1 MKRDVSFSL
10 LGLIMLLC
18 LGIAVAS
25 VYYQY
30 TYTDLQSKYE
40 VSNDTLQKTMIDYQE
55 KEKILDAAL
64 QNLSLSE
71 EREEVL
77 GGKYQEVETEKV
89 GLQTDLAEANEAIK
103 DLNRQKENL
112 ENEVET
118 LDRKYKKAE
127 VERLTLV
134 GEVGRCEDKV
144 ESRDKKI
151 KNLEDEIADL
161 KAQIAAL
168 KATSSE

>member
-18 LGIAVAS
+18 LGIAAAS

-40 VSNDTLQKTMIDYQE
+40 VSNDTLQETIIDYQE
-55 KEKILDAAL
+55 KEKFLDAAL

-103 DLNRQKENL
+103 ALNRQKEDLERDVDNLKYDKSKLEFENAQLEGKINDLEGDIDDLNDKIKDL
-112 ENEVET
+112 ENQ
-118 LDRKYKKAE
+118 
-127 VERLTLV
+127 
-134 GEVGRCEDKV
+134 
-144 ESRDKKI
+144 I
-151 KNLEDEIADL
+151 EIL
-161 KAQIAAL
+161 S
-168 KATSSE
+168 ATPVS

>member
-18 LGIAVAS
+18 LGIAAAS

-40 VSNDTLQKTMIDYQE
+40 VSNDTLQKTMMDYQE
-55 KEKILDAAL
+55 KEMFLDAAL

-71 EREEVL
+71 EREDVL

-103 DLNRQKENL
+103 SLNRQKENL
-112 ENEVET
+112 QSEVET
-118 LDRKYKKAE
+118 LDRKYKNAE
-127 VERLTLV
+127 TERLSLV
-134 GEVGRCEDKV
+134 KQVDRYKGDI

-151 KNLEDEIADL
+151 KTLE
-161 KAQIAAL
+161 AQIKTLEAKIASL
-168 KATSSE
+168 EATSSE

>member
-18 LGIAVAS
+18 LGIAAAS

-40 VSNDTLQKTMIDYQE
+40 VSNDTLQKTMMDYQE
-55 KEKILDAAL
+55 KEMFLDAAL

-71 EREEVL
+71 EREDVL

-103 DLNRQKENL
+103 SLNRQKENL
-112 ENEVET
+112 ESKVDKLESDKDNLELYIIT
-118 LDRKYKKAE
+118 LD
-127 VERLTLV
+127 
-134 GEVGRCEDKV
+134 G
-144 ESRDKKI
+144 KI
-151 KNLEDEIADL
+151 KDRDNEIEDLEDSVECLYDQVKSLNSTAVPC
-161 KAQIAAL
+161 
-168 KATSSE
+168 ATKP

>member
-18 LGIAVAS
+18 LGIAAAS

-55 KEKILDAAL
+55 KEMFLDAAL

-71 EREEVL
+71 EREEAL
-77 GGKYQEVETEKV
+77 GGKYQKVETEKV
-89 GLQTDLAEANEAIK
+89 GLQTDLATANEAIK
-103 DLNRQKENL
+103 DLNRQNEDLQSSVDALERENGKLVFEKDQLKEEKRDLNNKIDNL
-112 ENEVET
+112 NNKIDN
-118 LDRKYKKAE
+118 LDN
-127 VERLTLV
+127 
-134 GEVGRCEDKV
+134 
-144 ESRDKKI
+144 KI
-151 KNLEDEIADL
+151 DDL
-161 KAQIAAL
+161 NAQIAAL
-168 KATSSE
+168 EATQSE

>member
-18 LGIAVAS
+18 LGIAAAS

-40 VSNDTLQKTMIDYQE
+40 VSNETLQKTMMDYQE
-55 KEKILDAAL
+55 KEMFLDAAL

-71 EREEVL
+71 EREEAL
-77 GGKYQEVETEKV
+77 GGKYQKVETEKV
-89 GLQTDLAEANEAIK
+89 GLQTDLATANEAIK
-103 DLNRQKENL
+103 DLNRQKEAL
-112 ENEVET
+112 QSEVEA

-127 VERLTLV
+127 TERIFLTQ
-134 GEVGRCEDKV
+134 EVDKYEDEIK
-144 ESRDKKI
+144 SLKKKI
-151 KNLEDEIADL
+151 KKLNDKIADL
-161 KAQIAAL
+161 EAAL
-168 KATSSE
+168 KATPSE

>member
-55 KEKILDAAL
+55 KEMILDATL
-64 QNLSLSE
+64 KNLSLSE
-71 EREEVL
+71 EREDVL
-77 GGKYQEVETEKV
+77 GGKYQKVETEKV
-89 GLQTDLAEANEAIK
+89 GLQTDLATANDAIK
-103 DLNRQKENL
+103 KLNREKESL
-112 ENEVET
+112 ESEVET
-118 LDRKYKKAE
+118 LDKAYKRAE
-127 VERLTLV
+127 MGRLLLV
-134 GEVGRCEDKV
+134 DEVDSYKG
-144 ESRDKKI
+144 KI
-151 KNLEDEIADL
+151 KSRENTIKTLEAEIKTLEAEN
-161 KAQIAAL
+161 AAL
-168 KATSSE
+168 RAKLSE

>member
-1 MKRDVSFSL
+1 
-10 LGLIMLLC
+10 MLLC
-18 LGIAVAS
+18 LGIAAAS

-40 VSNDTLQKTMIDYQE
+40 VSNDTLQKTMVDYQM

-89 GLQTDLAEANEAIK
+89 GLQTDLAEANEAIEA
-103 DLNRQKENL
+103 LNKQKEDL
-112 ENEVET
+112 ES
-118 LDRKYKKAE
+118 AI
-127 VERLTLV
+127 
-134 GEVGRCEDKV
+134 DKLKV
-144 ESRDKKI
+144 DRDKLEYEKAQLETDI
-151 KNLEDEIADL
+151 EKLDNEIDNLEDDIDRL
-161 KAQIAAL
+161 RSQVIGL
-168 KATSSE
+168 NGTPIV

>member
-18 LGIAVAS
+18 LGIAAAS

-30 TYTDLQSKYE
+30 TYSDLQSKYE
-40 VSNDTLQKTMIDYQE
+40 VSNETLQKTMMDYQE
-55 KEKILDAAL
+55 KEMFLDAAL

-71 EREEVL
+71 EREDVL

-103 DLNRQKENL
+103 SLNKQKEDL
-112 ENEVET
+112 QSAIDK
-118 LDRKYKKAE
+118 L
-127 VERLTLV
+127 
-134 GEVGRCEDKV
+134 KV
-144 ESRDKKI
+144 EQDK
-151 KNLEDEIADL
+151 LEYEKAQLETDIEKLDIEIAELESSVRCLYDQVKEL
-161 KAQIAAL
+161 NST
-168 KATSSE
+168 ATPCATKP

>member
-18 LGIAVAS
+18 LGIAAAS

-40 VSNDTLQKTMIDYQE
+40 VSNDTLQKTMMDYQE
-55 KEKILDAAL
+55 KEMFLDAAL

-71 EREEVL
+71 EREDVL

-103 DLNRQKENL
+103 SLNKQKENL
-112 ENEVET
+112 ERDVDNLKDDKSKLEYEVAT
-118 LDRKYKKAE
+118 LE
-127 VERLTLV
+127 E
-134 GEVGRCEDKV
+134 EIED
-144 ESRDKKI
+144 
-151 KNLEDEIADL
+151 LEDSVECLYDQVKDL
-161 KAQIAAL
+161 NST
-168 KATSSE
+168 ATPCATKP

>member
-18 LGIAVAS
+18 LGIAAAS

-55 KEKILDAAL
+55 KEEFLDAAL

-71 EREEVL
+71 EREEAL
-77 GGKYQEVETEKV
+77 GGKYQKVETEKV
-89 GLQTDLAEANEAIK
+89 GLQTDLAEANEAIEA
-103 DLNRQKENL
+103 LNRQKEDL
-112 ENEVET
+112 QSEVET
-118 LDRKYKKAE
+118 LDRKYKTAEIERRSLAKDVDRCKGEIKSLNNKIDRLKAQ
-127 VERLTLV
+127 
-134 GEVGRCEDKV
+134 
-144 ESRDKKI
+144 
-151 KNLEDEIADL
+151 IADL
-161 KAQIAAL
+161 KAAA
-168 KATSSE
+168 SSE

>member
-55 KEKILDAAL
+55 KEMILDATL
-64 QNLSLSE
+64 KNLSLSE
-71 EREEVL
+71 EREDVL
-77 GGKYQEVETEKV
+77 GGKYQKVETEKV
-89 GLQTDLAEANEAIK
+89 GLQTDLATANDAIK
-103 DLNRQKENL
+103 KLNREKESL
-112 ENEVET
+112 ESSVDALKRENGKLVFEKDQ
-118 LDRKYKKAE
+118 LKKE
-127 VERLTLV
+127 KRGL
-134 GEVGRCEDKV
+134 EDV
-144 ESRDKKI
+144 IGDRDKEI
-151 KNLEDEIADL
+151 KGLEARIKYLEDL
-161 KAQIAAL
+161 IAA
-168 KATSSE
+168 SSE

>member
-18 LGIAVAS
+18 LGIAAAS

-40 VSNDTLQKTMIDYQE
+40 VSNDTLQKTMMDYQK
-55 KEKILDAAL
+55 KEMFLDAAL

-103 DLNRQKENL
+103 SLNRQKENL
-112 ENEVET
+112 ERDVDNLKDDKSKLEFKNVQ
-118 LDRKYKKAE
+118 L
-127 VERLTLV
+127 
-134 GEVGRCEDKV
+134 EDKINDL
-144 ESRDKKI
+144 EDDIDGLNDDIDDLNDKI
-151 KNLEDEIADL
+151 KDLEDQIEIL
-161 KAQIAAL
+161 KAP
-168 KATSSE
+168 TTE

>member
-18 LGIAVAS
+18 LGIAAAS

-40 VSNDTLQKTMIDYQE
+40 VSNDTLQKTMVDYQM

-89 GLQTDLAEANEAIK
+89 GLQTDLAEANEAIEA
-103 DLNRQKENL
+103 LNKQKEDL
-112 ENEVET
+112 ES
-118 LDRKYKKAE
+118 AI
-127 VERLTLV
+127 
-134 GEVGRCEDKV
+134 DKLKV
-144 ESRDKKI
+144 DRDKLEYEKAQLETDI
-151 KNLEDEIADL
+151 EKLDNEIDNLEDDIDRL
-161 KAQIAAL
+161 RSQVIGL
-168 KATSSE
+168 NGTPIV

>member
-18 LGIAVAS
+18 LGIAAAS

-40 VSNDTLQKTMIDYQE
+40 VSNDTLQKTMTDYQE
-55 KEKILDAAL
+55 KEKFLDAAL

-89 GLQTDLAEANEAIK
+89 GLQTDLAEANEAIEA
-103 DLNRQKENL
+103 LNRQKENL
-112 ENEVET
+112 ERDVDKLEVEQ
-118 LDRKYKKAE
+118 
-127 VERLTLV
+127 
-134 GEVGRCEDKV
+134 DKL
-144 ESRDKKI
+144 KF
-151 KNLEDEIADL
+151 EIADL
-161 KAQIAAL
+161 ELDIRELESSVRCLYDQVKELNIN
-168 KATSSE
+168 ATPCATKP

>member
-18 LGIAVAS
+18 LGIAAAS

-40 VSNDTLQKTMIDYQE
+40 VSNDTLQKTMMDYQE
-55 KEKILDAAL
+55 KEMFLDAAL

-71 EREEVL
+71 EREDVL

-103 DLNRQKENL
+103 ALNKQKEDL
-112 ENEVET
+112 QSAIDK
-118 LDRKYKKAE
+118 L
-127 VERLTLV
+127 
-134 GEVGRCEDKV
+134 KV
-144 ESRDKKI
+144 EQDKLKLEKAQLKTDI
-151 KNLEDEIADL
+151 EKLEEEIEELEDSVRCLYDQVKELNSTAVPC
-161 KAQIAAL
+161 
-168 KATSSE
+168 ATKP

>member
-18 LGIAVAS
+18 LGIAAAS

-40 VSNDTLQKTMIDYQE
+40 VSNDTLQKTMMDYQE
-55 KEKILDAAL
+55 KEMFLDAAL

-71 EREEVL
+71 EREEAL
-77 GGKYQEVETEKV
+77 GGKYQKVETEKV
-89 GLQTDLAEANEAIK
+89 GLQTDLAEANEAIEA
-103 DLNRQKENL
+103 LNKQKENL
-112 ENEVET
+112 ERDVET

-127 VERLTLV
+127 MERLSLV
-134 GEVGRCEDKV
+134 KDVDNYKDKIDRLD
-144 ESRDKKI
+144 EKI
-151 KNLEDEIADL
+151 KNLKAEIADL
-161 KAQIAAL
+161 KAAA
-168 KATSSE
+168 SSE

>member
-30 TYTDLQSKYE
+30 TYTDLQSKYK
-40 VSNDTLQKTMIDYQE
+40 VSNETLQETIIDYQE
-55 KEKILDAAL
+55 KEKFLDAAL

-89 GLQTDLAEANEAIK
+89 GLQTDLATANEAIK
-103 DLNRQKENL
+103 KLNRLKENL
-112 ENEVET
+112 ERDVET
-118 LDRKYKKAE
+118 LDKKYKTAE
-127 VERLTLV
+127 TERIFLTQ
-134 GEVGRCEDKV
+134 EVGKYEDKI
-144 ESRDKKI
+144 ESRDKEI
-151 KNLEDEIADL
+151 KDLNAKIADL
-161 KAQIAAL
+161 NAQIAAF
-168 KATSSE
+168 TPPE

>member
-18 LGIAVAS
+18 LGIAAAS

-40 VSNDTLQKTMIDYQE
+40 VSNDTLQKTMMDYQE
-55 KEKILDAAL
+55 KEMFLDAAL

-71 EREEVL
+71 EREDVL

-103 DLNRQKENL
+103 SLNKQKEDLQSDVDNLKDDKSKLEYEVATLEEEIEDLEDSVECLYDQVKDLNS
-112 ENEVET
+112 T
-118 LDRKYKKAE
+118 
-127 VERLTLV
+127 
-134 GEVGRCEDKV
+134 
-144 ESRDKKI
+144 
-151 KNLEDEIADL
+151 
-161 KAQIAAL
+161 
-168 KATSSE
+168 ATPCATKP

>member
-25 VYYQY
+25 VYFQHNY
-30 TYTDLQSKYE
+30 TNLQSKYE
-40 VSNDTLQKTMIDYQE
+40 VSNDTLHKTMVDYQE
-55 KEKILDAAL
+55 KEKFLDAAL

-71 EREEVL
+71 KREEAL

-89 GLQTDLAEANEAIK
+89 GLQTDLATANEAIK
-103 DLNRQKENL
+103 KLNKQKEDL
-112 ENEVET
+112 ERDYKT
-118 LDRKYKKAE
+118 LDSKYKTAE
-127 VERLTLV
+127 MERLTLAKKA
-134 GEVGRCEDKV
+134 EDYKDKI

-151 KNLEDEIADL
+151 KKLEDEIAE
-161 KAQIAAL
+161 L
-168 KATSSE
+168 KATPSE

>member
-18 LGIAVAS
+18 LGIAAAS

-40 VSNDTLQKTMIDYQE
+40 VSNETLQKTMMDYQE
-55 KEKILDAAL
+55 KEMFLDAAL

-71 EREEVL
+71 EREDVL
-77 GGKYQEVETEKV
+77 GGKYQKVETEKV

-103 DLNRQKENL
+103 ALNKQKEDL
-112 ENEVET
+112 QSAIDK
-118 LDRKYKKAE
+118 L
-127 VERLTLV
+127 
-134 GEVGRCEDKV
+134 KV
-144 ESRDKKI
+144 EQDKLK
-151 KNLEDEIADL
+151 LEKAQLKTDIEKLDIEIAEL
-161 KAQIAAL
+161 KSSVRCLYDQVKELNSTAVPC
-168 KATSSE
+168 ATKP

>member
-18 LGIAVAS
+18 LGIAAAS

-40 VSNDTLQKTMIDYQE
+40 VSNDTLQKTMMDYQE
-55 KEKILDAAL
+55 KEMFLDAAL

-71 EREEVL
+71 EREDVL

-103 DLNRQKENL
+103 SLNKQKENL
-112 ENEVET
+112 ERDVDNLKDDKSKLEYEVAT
-118 LDRKYKKAE
+118 LE
-127 VERLTLV
+127 E
-134 GEVGRCEDKV
+134 EIED
-144 ESRDKKI
+144 
-151 KNLEDEIADL
+151 LEDSVECLYDQVKSLNSTAVPC
-161 KAQIAAL
+161 
-168 KATSSE
+168 ATKP